1 MPWALCIAAGF
12 LAGTIPFGLLIAR
25 AKGIDIRTVG
35 SGNIG
40 ATNVG
45 RALGKPYFF
54 LCFAL
59 DFLKGFAPTLGAGWS
74 MGLLATREPAA
85 RDSLLWL
92 AAMLAPVLGHVF
104 NPWLKFKG
112 GKGVATALGTLLAV
126 WPHLTVPALGAFAM
140 WGVVLAGTRYMSL
153 ASMVAGAA
161 LPGFG
166 VLWWS
171 LRGERMDWAAAWP
184 FLAVSVLLALLVVW
198 THRAN
203 IRRLLSGTELR
214 AGQRVNA
221 PKNA

>member
-1 MPWALCIAAGF
+1 MPWALCIAVGF

-59 DFLKGFAPTLGAGWS
+59 DFLKGFLPTLGAGWF
-74 MGLLATREPAA
+74 MGLLATRAPAT

-112 GKGVATALGTLLAV
+112 GKGVATALGALLAL

-140 WGVVLAGTRYMSL
+140 WGVVLMGTRYMSL
-153 ASMVAGAA
+153 ASMVAGVS
-161 LPGFG
+161 LPCFG
-166 VLWWS
+166 ALWWS
-171 LRGERMDWAAAWP
+171 LRGEHADWETAWP
-184 FLAVSVLLALLVVW
+184 FLAVSGLLALLVVW
-198 THRAN
+198 THRGN
-203 IRRLLSGTELR
+203 LRRLRSGTELR
-214 AGQRVNA
+214 AGQRVTKPGDA
-221 PKNA
+221 